1 MILVDLNATIIGGVM
16 VQLKTAKTDVVDES
30 LIRHMVLNIIRA
42 HVYNYKKDYGDIV
55 LCSDSRR
62 YWRKDIFPHY
72 KANRKTMRD
81 TSGLDWNEIH
91 SIINKMKVELR
102 ENFPYKFIQVEGAE
116 ADDIIGVLAPRIA
129 AHEKVL
135 IISADHDFLQLQAYP
150 NIEQYSPTVK
160 KKLTVEYPTLAL
172 REKII
177 RGDSGD
183 GIPNILS
190 PGDVF
195 VMGGRQVTLS
205 QKRFDYLMEEKPDA
219 YDTEQAKIGY
229 TRNQMLIDLTFTPEE
244 LKQEIINTYDT
255 TVPAPRRKIID
266 YLIEHRL
273 KNLMTAIDEF

>member
-1 MILVDLNATIIGGVM
+1 VILVDLNATIIGGVM